1 MSVCHALSVAH
12 PPLSLHCPLDY
23 KAAMTGVKWPKD
35 AAPGRSPPQ
44 SPPHRPLFGAARRSR
59 QLACDA
65 SLGGWRPFQW
75 CRRVCRAAARC
86 VEPDPQKND
95 PRSQVSTGEL
105 PTHRVAR
112 LCAGPRPSCKGSMP
126 FFKTKRAMA
135 MMGKTNACKKPKL
148 EPDEPPL
155 QSMKRCRFID
165 CGEAGRVRLAAAA
178 RGRDQVHAAARPDGR
193 RLVSVGRRLLGGA
206 KACVTAGVS

>member
-1 MSVCHALSVAH
+1 M
-12 PPLSLHCPLDY
+12 PPRASSARTKLVKDY
-23 KAAMTGVKWPKD
+23 KAARTGPKD

-65 SLGGWRPFQW
+65 SIGGWRPFQW
-75 CRRVCRAAARC
+75 CRRLCSAAARC
-86 VEPDPQKND
+86 VEPDPQKID

-112 LCAGPRPSCKGSMP
+112 LCAGRRLCRGEMP
-126 FFKTKRAMA
+126 FFQTKRAMA

-148 EPDEPPL
+148 EPDEPPP

-178 RGRDQVHAAARPDGR
+178 RGRDQAHAAARPVRGR
-193 RLVSVGRRLLGGA
+193 L
-206 KACVTAGVS
+206 